1 MKTSEFDKLGKD
13 LQIMHAYPYDFN
25 IDDDLKCQ
33 KQLTFPAHSAPDVVD
48 EHRRLCKLWLL
59 LERGVPED
67 ASNGRERH
75 LKDIGGRGFRRNAPD
90 VSESMLDETVLIP
103 GALLE

>member
-1 MKTSEFDKLGKD
+1 MGGNC
-13 LQIMHAYPYDFN
+13 HCHRN

-59 LERGVPED
+59 LGRGVPED
-67 ASNGRERH
+67 APKGREWH
-75 LKDIGGRGFRRNAPD
+75 LKDIGGRGFRRNVPD
-90 VSESMLDETVLIP
+90 VFQITLDETVLIP
-103 GALLE
+103 GALLA